1 MQIGV
6 QTFTVRKA
14 QKKNLEKAYLP
25 LIAMGVRDL
34 EIARIKFDRKNA
46 LEVRRLMDAYGIR
59 VAAIQAKPK
68 DIYRHPEMLTE
79 FCRITGCG
87 NIVISMLPFHCILGG
102 EKLFYRFVDKLDE
115 WYDGF
120 EKQGITLSYH
130 HHNWEYVTLSNGKT
144 RMDELLARTEKIR
157 FVHDTY
163 WTARSGR
170 DPVEQIRAFGD
181 KLTGIHLRDLTFY
194 KKGLEVLPK
203 DTALGQGVID
213 FSRVLR
219 AAEQAGCRYCAI
231 EQKTDRPYDDLRIS
245 WDHCK
250 KITAQREV

>member
-34 EIARIKFDRKNA
+34 EIARIKFDRTNA
-46 LEVRRLMDAYGIR
+46 LEVRRLMDVYGIR

-68 DIYRHPEMLTE
+68 DIYWHPEMLAE

-87 NIVISMLPFHCILGG
+87 NIVISMLPFHCILGS

-120 EKQGITLSYH
+120 EKEGITLSYH

-144 RMDELLARTEKIR
+144 RMDELLARTKKIR

-170 DPVEQIRAFGD
+170 DPVAQIRAFGD

-194 KKGLEVLPK
+194 KKGLKVLPK

-213 FSRVLR
+213 FRRVLQ

-250 KITAQREV
+250 QITAQREV